1 MNTSTQAVIRQ
12 IVAHVMC
19 AVCGKH
25 FGTSDIQ
32 VVGRRDQVWAMR
44 VRCRECHSEALLLA
58 VVNETG
64 TRSTYTDLAPDEWMR
79 FEQGPV
85 VSVDDVISMHQF
97 LERYE
102 GDLSEILDEPL
113 PEE

>member
-12 IVAHVMC
+12 IVAHVTC
-19 AVCGKH
+19 AVCGHH

-44 VRCRECHSEALLLA
+44 VRCRECRSEALLLA

-64 TRSTYTDLAPDEWMR
+64 TRSTYTDLTPDEWAR
-79 FEQGPV
+79 FEQGIP
-85 VSVDDVISMHQF
+85 VSVDDVIAMHQF
-97 LERYE
+97 LEKYD

>member
-12 IVAHVMC
+12 IVAHVTC

-44 VRCRECHSEALLLA
+44 ARCRECRSEALLLA
-58 VVNETG
+58 QVSETG
-64 TRSTYTDLAPDEWMR
+64 TRSTYTDLVPEEWARFDQAP
-79 FEQGPV
+79 PV
-85 VSVDDVISMHQF
+85 SFDDVIAMHQF
-97 LERYE
+97 LDKYE
-102 GDLSEILDEPL
+102 GDLTEILDEPL